1 MSDTSPRDFVI
12 VNEKGMHAR
21 AAAEFTR
28 LAAKFKSAIF
38 VAREGTEVNGK
49 SIMGVLMLAAYCG
62 STIRV
67 RAVGEDAGT
76 ALDALEAL
84 VENKFGEEA

>member
-1 MSDTSPRDFVI
+1 MPSREYRI

-28 LAAKFKSAIF
+28 LASKFKSGIY
-38 VAREGTEVNGK
+38 VMREGVEVNGK
-49 SIMGVLMLAAYCG
+49 SIMGVLMLAAYFE

-67 RAVGEDAGT
+67 RAEGEDAAA